1 MRVKN
6 SMRNMIYIYGSTLL
20 LAILNLIVRRVFL
33 DVLTVDYL
41 GYDGLFTSIFSFLS
55 LSEMGIASIITYH
68 MYSEIANDNTDEIRK
83 LLYIYKLI
91 YRCVGIFVLTV
102 GIIVSL
108 FLPMI
113 LTTKQKESW
122 LFIYVI
128 YFLQLSATL
137 CTYFLAYRR
146 ILFTTDQRIYVC
158 TAVDTTVN
166 MVVIVLKMVVL
177 FTLKN
182 YIVYL
187 IVAILGNI
195 VSNAIIARKSYKE
208 YPKITAID
216 VSVNDIKELNLFHE
230 VKNMLATKIAITIYG
245 SSNDIIITRIL
256 GVTMTGMVSNYKMI
270 SSKIQEM
277 ILALFSS
284 LQASIGNL
292 VYSDE
297 KQKGENFFYAL
308 DLAGFFMAL
317 VCATG
322 VVTAGQSAILLW
334 LKNDKFLLPYAFL
347 VLLALNMYIAISN
360 NPMTYFRN
368 SLGHFETDRNYM
380 IAAAVVN
387 LILTIVFSLSL
398 GITGAMI
405 GTICGHLLIY
415 LGRTVVMHKYFLKKS
430 IASYIFLFF
439 GRVILLGISCG
450 LSVFISRI
458 IFSHTGLRSV
468 AGFLL
473 SGVISV
479 LISVTIFILSSLKT
493 ESLKTLLAYV
503 SIIFNMIKGR
513 KKKAA

>member
-1 MRVKN
+1 MRIKN

-91 YRCVGIFVLTV
+91 YRWVGFFVLVV
-102 GIIVSL
+102 GVLVSF
-108 FLPMI
+108 FLPLI
-113 LTTKQKESW
+113 LTNKQKESW
-122 LFIYVI
+122 IFIYTI

-158 TAVDTTVN
+158 TAVDTAVN

-187 IVAILGNI
+187 LVAILGNI

-216 VSVNDIKELNLFHE
+216 VSTKDIKELNLFHE
-230 VKNMLATKIAITIYG
+230 VKNMLATKIAVTIYG
-245 SSNDIIITRIL
+245 SADDIIITRIL
-256 GVTMTGMVSNYKMI
+256 GVTMTGMVSNYRMI

-277 ILALFSS
+277 IIALFSS
-284 LQASIGNL
+284 IQASIGNL

-297 KQKGENFFYAL
+297 KKKGEKFFYAL
-308 DLAGFFMAL
+308 DLAGFFLAL

-322 VVTAGQSAILLW
+322 VVTVGQSAILLW
-334 LKNDKFLLPYAFL
+334 LKSDEYLLPYAFL
-347 VLLALNMYIAISN
+347 VLLAFNMYIAISN
-360 NPMTYFRN
+360 NPMNYFRN

-387 LILTIVFSLSL
+387 VILTIILSFSL
-398 GITGAMI
+398 GITGVMV
-405 GTICGHLLIY
+405 GTVAGHILIY
-415 LGRTVVMHKYFLKKS
+415 LGRTVVMHKYFLKKNIS
-430 IASYIFLFF
+430 SYILLFF
-439 GRVILLGISCG
+439 VRLMLLCLSCGISVL
-450 LSVFISRI
+450 LSRM
-458 IFSHTGLRSV
+458 IFARTGLHNV
-468 AGFLL
+468 IGFLV

-479 LISVTIFILSSLKT
+479 IVSISVFILSSIKS
-493 ESLKTLLAYV
+493 ESIKTLKAYMIT
-503 SIIFNMIKGR
+503 IIGMVKA
-513 KKKAA
+513 KKDK